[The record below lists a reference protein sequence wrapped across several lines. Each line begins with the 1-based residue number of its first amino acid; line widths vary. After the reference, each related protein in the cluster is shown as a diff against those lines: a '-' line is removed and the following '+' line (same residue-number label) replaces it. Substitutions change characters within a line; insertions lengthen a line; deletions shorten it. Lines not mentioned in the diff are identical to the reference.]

1 MPKGQESKS
10 VNVARFLPRAAK
22 RYPDEIAARIPQGRR
37 LDGSIKY
44 QSLTFEELNAD
55 SDACGRILQQA
66 GIQRSMRVLVMV
78 RPGLDLLL
86 TCFALFK
93 LGAIPVVIDP
103 GMKLPD
109 FLACVRQSR
118 PKAMIGIRMAQALAL
133 VRRKTFHKIGIR
145 VTTGTKKFRQGIE
158 RFRSDIPLPL
168 AEVSPDD
175 LAAILFTSGS
185 TGSPKGV
192 RYEHGTFDSQ
202 VRLVR
207 ERYRISSGEVDLTT
221 LPIFGLFNPAL
232 GITTVVPELNPSR
245 PAKADPEK
253 LVQAIL
259 ERKVTNAFGSP
270 TLWRRISDHCDEAQ
284 IRLPLIKRIMIAG
297 ASVTPDLLL
306 RLQRTLPNAS
316 IHIPYGATEAL
327 PVASVTAD
335 QILAGPAR
343 LTGKGKGTCL
353 GRPIPEVNIV
363 ILPITEDPIT
373 SMSDVTPLHPG
384 EIGEITV
391 SGPIVTKAYDN
402 LPEATKAHKIRDK
415 EVIWHRMGDLGYLDE
430 DGRLWFCGRKAERVE
445 TLEGPLYTE
454 QVEPIFHAH
463 VDVRRSALIGLGSK
477 EFREPAI
484 VIEPEPGAFP
494 RSAREKNC
502 FSDELLEKAK
512 CFVSL
517 HGIRRIFFRRSFP
530 VDARHNAKIHRLALA
545 REYTA
550 KLKLP

>member
-1 MPKGQESKS
+1 
-10 VNVARFLPRAAK
+10 
-22 RYPDEIAARIPQGRR
+22 
-37 LDGSIKY
+37 
-44 QSLTFEELNAD
+44 
-55 SDACGRILQQA
+55 
-66 GIQRSMRVLVMV
+66 
-78 RPGLDLLL
+78 
-86 TCFALFK
+86 
-93 LGAIPVVIDP
+93 
-103 GMKLPD
+103 
-109 FLACVRQSR
+109 
-118 PKAMIGIRMAQALAL
+118 
-133 VRRKTFHKIGIR
+133 
-145 VTTGTKKFRQGIE
+145 
-158 RFRSDIPLPL
+158 
-168 AEVSPDD
+168 
-175 LAAILFTSGS
+175 
-185 TGSPKGV
+185 
-192 RYEHGTFDSQ
+192 
-202 VRLVR
+202 
-207 ERYRISSGEVDLTT
+207 
-221 LPIFGLFNPAL
+221 
-232 GITTVVPELNPSR
+232 
-245 PAKADPEK
+245 
-253 LVQAIL
+253 
-259 ERKVTNAFGSP
+259 
-270 TLWRRISDHCDEAQ
+270 
-284 IRLPLIKRIMIAG
+284 
-297 ASVTPDLLL
+297 
-306 RLQRTLPNAS
+306 

-373 SMSDVTPLHPG
+373 SMSDVTPLPPG

-415 EVIWHRMGDLGYLDE
+415 DVIWHRMGDLGYLAE

-463 VDVRRSALIGLGSK
+463 IDVRRSALIGLGNK

-494 RSAREKNC
+494 GSAREKNR

-512 CFVSL
+512 GFVRL

>member
-1 MPKGQESKS
+1 MPKGQESES
-10 VNVARFLPRAAK
+10 VNVARFLPHAAK

-44 QSLTFEELNAD
+44 QSLTFEELNRD
-55 SDACGRILQQA
+55 SDACGRILQKS

-78 RPGLDLLL
+78 RPGRDLLL

-93 LGAIPVVIDP
+93 LGAIPIVIDP
-103 GMKLPD
+103 GMKLKN
-109 FLACVRQSR
+109 FLACVRQSQ
-118 PKAMIGIRMAQALAL
+118 PKAMVGIRLAQVLAF
-133 VRRKTFHKIGIR
+133 VRRMTFSKINIR
-145 VTTGTKKFRQGIE
+145 VTTGTKKFQHDIE
-158 RFRSDIPLPL
+158 HFRSDIPLPP
-168 AEVSPDD
+168 AEVSAND

-185 TGSPKGV
+185 TGPPKGV
-192 RYEHGTFDSQ
+192 RYEHGIFDSQ

-207 ERYRISSGEVDLTT
+207 ERYRISPGEIDLTT

-245 PAKADPEK
+245 PAKADPAK
-253 LVQAIL
+253 LVQAMV
-259 ERKVTNAFGSP
+259 ERRVTNAFGSP
-270 TLWRRISDHCDEAQ
+270 TLWRKISDHCDEAQ

-297 ASVTPDLLL
+297 ASATPDLLL
-306 RLQRTLPNAS
+306 RLQRSLPNAS

-327 PVASVTAD
+327 PVASATAD

-343 LTGKGKGTCL
+343 LTGQGKGTCL
-353 GRPIPEVNIV
+353 GRPIPEVDIV
-363 ILPITEDPIT
+363 ILPITDNPIE
-373 SMSDVTPLHPG
+373 SMEETKSLEHG

-402 LPEATKAHKIRDK
+402 LLEETKAHKIRDK
-415 EVIWHRMGDLGYLDE
+415 DIIWHRMGDVGYLAK

-445 TLEGPLYTE
+445 TVEGPLYTE
-454 QVEPIFHAH
+454 QVEPIFQAH
-463 VDVRRSALIGLGSK
+463 VDVRRSALIGLGNK

-494 RSAREKNC
+494 KSSSNKKH
-502 FSDELLEKAK
+502 FSNELLEKAK
-512 CFVSL
+512 VFVSL

-545 REYTA
+545 REYTD
-550 KLKLP
+550 KLNLP